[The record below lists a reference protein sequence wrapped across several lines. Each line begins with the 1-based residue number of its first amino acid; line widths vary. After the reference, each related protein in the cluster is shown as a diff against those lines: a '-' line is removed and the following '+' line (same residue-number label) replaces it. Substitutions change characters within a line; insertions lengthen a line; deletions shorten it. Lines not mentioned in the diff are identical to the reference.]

1 MHEKLFMSLRKANEY
16 NKSSEEG
23 KPMRVMVKSGKASWE
38 EDVEK
43 GSEGWVRWKW
53 IETKRKDT

>member
-16 NKSSEEG
+16 HKRNEEG

-38 EDVEK
+38 E
-43 GSEGWVRWKW
+43 GSEGWGRWKW
-53 IETKRKDT
+53 IERKRKDT